1 MINLALA
8 VLVSPPAHPPAQ
20 HHPAPQ
26 NAAHHVTHEGVSPAA
41 ALQRLKDGNARFV
54 HGHAEHPHQSS
65 DHRRVV
71 AGGQHPYAVIV
82 TCADSRLSPEI
93 LFDEG
98 LGDLFVVRV
107 AGNVAD
113 RFALAS
119 VEYAVE
125 HLGSRLVV
133 VLGHSSCGAVKAAVD
148 SLSVAHQHQA
158 ANQPSHGHAEE
169 SNIAAL
175 VAEIVPAVRAA
186 KSQPGELLPNAIR
199 TNVQYSIR
207 HVIER
212 SAPLRTSLMASE
224 IEVAGGVYDLQS
236 GVVEW
241 TELRRGMHRVAL
253 YR

>member
-1 MINLALA
+1 MDGEALGRRMLADPVLA
-8 VLVSPPAHPPAQ
+8 
-20 HHPAPQ
+20 
-26 NAAHHVTHEGVSPAA
+26 T
-41 ALQRLKDGNARFV
+41 
-54 HGHAEHPHQSS
+54 
-65 DHRRVV
+65 
-71 AGGQHPYAVIV
+71 I
-82 TCADSRLSPEI
+82 
-93 LFDEG
+93 
-98 LGDLFVVRV
+98 
-107 AGNVAD
+107 
-113 RFALAS
+113 ALAS
-119 VEYAVE
+119 SKAPANADDVAALVGGPAADFWAAFEQLKREHRVNVAIIRRATDPAEWLAIWPTGLPVKHETWLDQNRHGAFVALPAGAIRQHLPTRPHLDADPRPDLRAVTAGRTTTLATE
-125 HLGSRLVV
+125 RR
-133 VLGHSSCGAVKAAVD
+133 
-148 SLSVAHQHQA
+148 
-158 ANQPSHGHAEE
+158 NR
-169 SNIAAL
+169 IAAL